1 MLEDKIQ
8 KAKILIVDDQISNVE
23 LLEQVL
29 VQFNFENIRSITDP
43 RMFFETLTGFEPDI
57 ILLDLMMPHIDGY
70 ELLQQYSSTFPKEKY
85 IPIIVLTSDVTSTA
99 RERALRTGARDF
111 LNKPFDLYEI
121 YHRMYNLLEMRFL
134 YLELKNRNFELEKEV
149 QRQTAHLSKANQRL
163 RNANKELHL
172 LEDAKLHFLKIISHE
187 IRTPLNG
194 IKGFAEVIKF
204 SIDTEPVLEYFNYL
218 EKSVERLESFSY
230 QALLLTQLRSDS
242 YKTQMDSINPLAF
255 IREFV
260 VKNRTKIAEKK
271 LQIDGLDKL
280 ENVEF
285 KADNELF
292 KYLINV
298 VLGNAVKY
306 AFENTCIVVNIDS
319 TKKYTSIVISD
330 RGPGLPAGIS
340 DSAELQ
346 LFGLNQKHI
355 DKNTGLDI
363 ILSRLIMQAHHGK
376 IRFENNT
383 PSGVTVTMTFPA

>member
-29 VQFNFENIRSITDP
+29 TQFNFENIKSITDP

-57 ILLDLMMPHIDGY
+57 VLLDLMMPHIDGY
-70 ELLQQYSSTFPKEKY
+70 ELLQQYSATFPKEKY
-85 IPIIVLTSDVTSTA
+85 IPIIVLTSDITSTA
-99 RERALRTGARDF
+99 REKALRTGARDF
-111 LNKPFDLYEI
+111 LNKPFDIYEI

-149 QRQTAHLSKANQRL
+149 QRQTAHLSEANLQL
-163 RNANKELHL
+163 KNANNELQL
-172 LEDAKLHFLKIISHE
+172 LEEAKLHFLKIISHE

-230 QALLLTQLRSDS
+230 QALLLTQLRSKS
-242 YKTQMDSINPLAF
+242 YKTQIVSISPLAQF
-255 IREFV
+255 TEFV
-260 VKNRTKIAEKK
+260 SKNKAKMAEKK
-271 LQIDGLDKL
+271 LQIEGLDKL
-280 ENVEF
+280 TNVEI

-306 AFENTCIVVNIDS
+306 AFENTSIYVNIES
-319 TKKYTSIVISD
+319 NKKYTSIIVSD
-330 RGPGLPAGIS
+330 RGPGLPVSIS
-340 DSAELQ
+340 DATELP

-363 ILSRLIMQAHHGK
+363 ILSRLIMQVHHGK
-376 IRFENNT
+376 IHFENNA
-383 PSGVTVTMTFPA
+383 PSGVSVTMTFPA